1 MARPARPLVVKNRWP
16 YVWDPER
23 TSCTDGPCDALRPA
37 YDERDDA
44 SAVHQHQPTYGS
56 GEDEIALAVIEV
68 GVPAHLLRKRQVP
81 EQSTH
86 DIGKYVH
93 SRFAA
98 LVHPVRQ
105 VGSLWRVEALESR
118 HLDAV
123 FFCETQRRG
132 RRLATWLER
141 GRDGR
146 PCHELFEIA
155 LTLDQLRHTRRQPS
169 RGAEPLGRSRGTEP
183 ELLEACVELPCKLR
197 RQGWQP
203 PGRNLLATDLDQE
216 LAIHQAFS

>member
-1 MARPARPLVVKNRWP
+1 MAVGLGSGADVLHGRSLRR
-16 YVWDPER
+16 
-23 TSCTDGPCDALRPA
+23 LRPA

-56 GEDEIALAVIEV
+56 GEDKIAFAVIEV
-68 GVPAHLLRKRQVP
+68 GVPAHLLGKRQVP
-81 EQSTH
+81 EKPTH
-86 DIGKYVH
+86 DIGKHVH
-93 SRFAA
+93 RRFAA
-98 LVHPVRQ
+98 LIHPVRQ
-105 VGSLWRVEALESR
+105 VGSLRRVEAFESR

-123 FFCETQRRG
+123 LLCETQGGG
-132 RRLATWLER
+132 RRLTAWLER
-141 GRDGR
+141 RRDGR
-146 PCHELFEIA
+146 PRHELFEIA
-155 LTLDQLRHTRRQPS
+155 LALDQLCHTRRQPS
-169 RGAEPLGRSRGTEP
+169 RGAEPLGRRRGTEP